1 LWNSHFP
8 FLEHNTDRLNT
19 LVKGILLRRTKN
31 QVDAITNKKLI
42 DLPTRNYNVVRLEME
57 GLEDRIYQLM
67 FEASR

>member
-1 LWNSHFP
+1 
-8 FLEHNTDRLNT
+8 
-19 LVKGILLRRTKN
+19 VKGILLRRTKN

-42 DLPTRNYNVVRLEME
+42 DLPARNYNVVRLEME